1 MEEISEP
8 INSSIFITF
17 NINLIF
23 IIVIYSS

>member
-8 INSSIFITF
+8 IKSSTFIMF

-23 IIVIYSS
+23 MIVIYSS

>member
-8 INSSIFITF
+8 INSSTFIMF

-23 IIVIYSS
+23 NIVIYSS